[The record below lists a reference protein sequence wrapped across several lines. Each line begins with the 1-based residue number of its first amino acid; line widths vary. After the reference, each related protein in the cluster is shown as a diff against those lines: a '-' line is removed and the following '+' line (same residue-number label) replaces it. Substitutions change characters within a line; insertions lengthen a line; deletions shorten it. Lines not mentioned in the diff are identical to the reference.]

1 MIRMDKQAMDIL
13 QQLLKGQQ
21 ETNSRLESLEKSTGT
36 IISEVARLREDIT
49 EVKGE
54 IVELRKDLNL
64 VELATANNWADIVKL
79 KAK

>member
-1 MIRMDKQAMDIL
+1 MDKQAMDIL

>member
-1 MIRMDKQAMDIL
+1 MDKQVMDIL

-21 ETNSRLESLEKSTGT
+21 ETNSRLENLEKNTGT
-36 IISEVARLREDIT
+36 IISEVARLREDVT

-54 IVELRKDLNL
+54 IVGLRKDLNL

-79 KAK
+79 KAAK

>member
-1 MIRMDKQAMDIL
+1 MDKQAMDIL

-21 ETNSRLESLEKSTGT
+21 ETNSRLESLEKNTGT

>member
-1 MIRMDKQAMDIL
+1 MDKQAMDIL

-64 VELATANNWADIVKL
+64 VELATANNWADIVRL